1 MDIKEKRIQLKQER
15 IMNYFIEAT
24 EEIIK
29 KEGIEGV
36 TIRNVANL
44 AGYTSATLYNYFDN
58 LSHLIFLA
66 NMHYLEEYNNSL
78 VDCISDCKNSI
89 EIYMS
94 VCKCF
99 SIHAYEKPEIFEL
112 LFFSHGDE
120 KFEKYTK
127 QYYELYPEVNEH
139 EGPEFLDKMFHINN
153 LYSRSYT
160 MLENCVKDGYIEKCS
175 ARTFNDICLR
185 FNKTILEDV
194 KIGILDKEKALSMTI
209 KYYYQL
215 FGFYLKPEYKHL
227 LEEYYTKLIKKNS

>member
-1 MDIKEKRIQLKQER
+1 MKQKRVQIKQQR
-15 IMNYFIEAT
+15 IMKYFIEAT

-29 KEGIEGV
+29 KEGISSV
-36 TIRNVANL
+36 TIRSVADL

-66 NMHYLEEYNNSL
+66 NMHYLEEYNDNL
-78 VDCISDCKNSI
+78 LTCVAKCKNSI

-99 SIHAYEKPEIFEL
+99 SLHAYAKPEIFEL

-120 KFEKYTK
+120 KFEKYTE
-127 QYYELYPEVNEH
+127 QYYELYPQDNDH
-139 EGPEFLDKMFHINN
+139 KGPEFLDKIFHLNN
-153 LYSRSYT
+153 LYSRSFT
-160 MLENCVKDGYIEKCS
+160 MLENCVNDGYIEKDK
-175 ARTFNDICLR
+175 AKDFNDICLR

-194 KIGILDKEKALSMTI
+194 KDGVLNKEEATSLTL

-215 FGFYLKPEYKHL
+215 FGFYIKPEYRSI
-227 LEEYYTKLIKKNS
+227 LEDYYPKLIQTTH

>member
-1 MDIKEKRIQLKQER
+1 MTVKQKRVQIKQQR
-15 IMNYFIEAT
+15 IMNYFIEAA

-29 KEGIEGV
+29 KEGINNV
-36 TIRNVANL
+36 TIRNVSDL

-78 VDCISDCKNSI
+78 IKCVENCKNSI

-99 SIHAYEKPEIFEL
+99 SVHAYDKPDIFKL
-112 LFFSHGDE
+112 LFFSQGDE
-120 KFEKYTK
+120 KFEKYTN
-127 QYYELYPEVNEH
+127 QYYELYPEENAH
-139 EGPEFLDKMFHINN
+139 KGPEFLDKMFHKNN
-153 LYSRSYT
+153 LYSRSYI
-160 MLENCVKDGYIEKCS
+160 MLENCVKEGYIESENAKD
-175 ARTFNDICLR
+175 FNDICLR
-185 FNKTILEDV
+185 FNKTILKDV
-194 KIGILDKEKALSMTI
+194 KLGVLEKDEALALTL

-227 LEEYYTKLIKKNS
+227 LEEYYKKLI